1 MEKQRRQEDARPIC
15 KERNME
21 LLAPAGSYEQA
32 VAAIASGCDALY
44 GGMAQWNARNRAKIL
59 HRNSESRCLIGAG
72 APM

>member
-1 MEKQRRQEDARPIC
+1 
-15 KERNME
+15 ME